1 MENEEEKSEKVSTP
15 YHDFLVERIKDL
27 LHERRMSLDEICN
40 KSGVSRSYLGRVIAK
55 TSVPSLTV
63 LSQLADGFDLPLC
76 ELLNMPETFQLGV
89 KAGYKRVMVVV
100 PEDFDEAKAASGE
113 YQEAENAYRN
123 QQKND
128 SQTAPANDF
137 MAVQRENA
145 QYILLSKI
153 LESQY
158 REETAIN
165 KLQCLITNSQKPKS

>member
-1 MENEEEKSEKVSTP
+1 MENEEEKAEKVSTP

-63 LSQLADGFDLPLC
+63 LSQLADG
-76 ELLNMPETFQLGV
+76 LGV
-89 KAGYKRVMVVV
+89 KAGYNRVMLVV

-113 YQEAENAYRN
+113 YQEAETAYRN

>member
-1 MENEEEKSEKVSTP
+1 MENEEEKAEKVSTP
-15 YHDFLVERIKDL
+15 YHDYLVERIKDL
-27 LHERRMSLDEICN
+27 LHERRMSLDEICT

-76 ELLNMPETFQLGV
+76 ELLNMPDKFQLGV
-89 KAGYKRVMVVV
+89 KAGYRRVMLIV
-100 PEDFDEAKAASGE
+100 PEDFDEAKAESGE
-113 YQEAENAYRN
+113 YQEAEKN
-123 QQKND
+123 QQKSD
-128 SQTAPANDF
+128 LQTTPSNDF
-137 MAVQRENA
+137 MAVQHENA

-165 KLQCLITNSQKPKS
+165 KLQCLITNSQKHKS

>member
-1 MENEEEKSEKVSTP
+1 MENEEEKAEKVSTP
-15 YHDFLVERIKDL
+15 YQDYLVERIKDL
-27 LHERRMSLDEICN
+27 LHERRMSLDEICT

-55 TSVPSLTV
+55 TSVPSL
-63 LSQLADGFDLPLC
+63 ADGFDLPLC
-76 ELLNMPETFQLGV
+76 ELLNIPETFQLGV
-89 KAGYKRVMVVV
+89 KAGYKRVMLIV

-113 YQEAENAYRN
+113 YQEAEAAYRN
-123 QQKND
+123 QQTSD
-128 SQTAPANDF
+128 SQTVQPNDF

-165 KLQCLITNSQKPKS
+165 KLQCLITNSQKHKS